1 MPAGGVNL
9 RYTILG
15 LLAQQP
21 MTGYDVKRLFKGL
34 SWLVGSPSPGSLY
47 PILGALLEEGLATR
61 ETVPSADRPAR
72 KVYSI
77 TERGRQEVQRWIDQ
91 PVPPDASLK
100 AFVRHLL
107 LSGVLPRAKLLAH
120 LRQRRSQVSAHYT
133 ALEQAVETLGDDADL
148 GQSLALRYGL
158 ALAAAELNWLDEAD
172 ARLLEQ
178 ASLDAEGQ
186 QGDPGRGH

>member
-9 RYTILG
+9 RYTVLG

-21 MTGYDVKRLFKGL
+21 MTGYDVKRLFKSL
-34 SWLVGSPSPGSLY
+34 NWLVGSPSPGSLY
-47 PILGALLEEGLATR
+47 PILAALLREGLASR

-77 TERGRQEVQRWIDQ
+77 TDRGRQELQGWIDQ

-100 AFVRHLL
+100 AFVVHLL

-120 LRQRRSQVSAHYT
+120 VQQRRSQVFAHYT
-133 ALEQAVETLGDDADL
+133 ALEQAVERVEDGVDL
-148 GQSLALRYGL
+148 GQSLALSYGL
-158 ALAAAELNWLDEAD
+158 ALAVAEMAWLDEAQ
-172 ARLLEQ
+172 ARLMER
-178 ASLDAEGQ
+178 APLDAEGE
-186 QGDPGRGH
+186 